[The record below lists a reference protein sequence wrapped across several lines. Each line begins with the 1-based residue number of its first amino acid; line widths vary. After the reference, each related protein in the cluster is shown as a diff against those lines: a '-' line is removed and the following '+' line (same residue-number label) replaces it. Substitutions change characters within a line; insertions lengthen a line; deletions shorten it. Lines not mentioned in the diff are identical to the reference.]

1 MTSILLGNIFSVL
14 ATGADV
20 FGSSR
25 KSTKAMLAAQTVGQF
40 FLAASA
46 FVLGG
51 YSAVVQNVV
60 SIVRN
65 LTALKDKSSKALEYT
80 LVVLGVVLGIVFNNL
95 GLIGW
100 LPILSNLEYSLSV
113 FRFKNNERMLKA
125 AFALCIVL
133 YAVFNV
139 AISNYVGAVSNT
151 VVLVTT
157 LISLRKCCA
166 K

>member
-25 KSTKAMLAAQTVGQF
+25 KSTKAMLTAQTVGQF

-65 LTALKDKSSKALEYT
+65 LTALKDKSGKALEYT